1 MRRLLAVVGVVLAV
15 AIGASA
21 QFLGYVS
28 NQSTTSTPVNN
39 LTCTAALAGTPFL
52 VQNIGQG
59 AHIATALSGASPPT
73 LLTYIIQGSYD
84 GITFFDISDV
94 GTGPSTTSDITGV
107 SGYGYYPVVAVKVLA
122 CLPGAATF
130 TLRYSAISLT
140 PGATVGTTQSG
151 QIIKHIANGASSGST
166 FSSNNN
172 LRTPFG
178 SSSGAL
184 YFQYLGSP
192 GPSGS
197 SLSVQ
202 CNSSALLSGSGN
214 TIATFAIAQTAISPQ
229 QIFTMPAFSCPL
241 FVVTYTSGGASA
253 GTFLLDYVFAP
264 AGSNLLPFQYTHVT
278 GTTATVAK
286 GTAPAFLHALTV
298 NTSAAGTISIF
309 DLATAAC
316 TGTPATNTVAVI
328 TTPAATNGLPPFL
341 YDTNFLNGICVKAS
355 VAMDFTVSAQ

>member
-1 MRRLLAVVGVVLAV
+1 MRRVLAVACVVLAV
-15 AIGASA
+15 AIAASA

-39 LTCTAALAGTPFL
+39 LSCTAALAGTPFL

-84 GITFFDISDV
+84 GITFFDVSDV
-94 GTGPSTTSDITGV
+94 GTGPSTANDITAV

-122 CLPGAATF
+122 CQPGTATF
-130 TLRYSAISLT
+130 TLKYSAISLT
-140 PGATVGTTQSG
+140 PGAPVGTTQSG
-151 QIIKHIANGASSGST
+151 QIIKHVANGAASNST
-166 FSSNNN
+166 FSSNNT

-178 SSSGAL
+178 SSAGAL

-197 SLSVQ
+197 TLSVQ
-202 CNSSALLSGSGN
+202 CNSSALISGSGN
-214 TIATFAIAQTAISPQ
+214 IVASFPIAQTAISPQ
-229 QIFTMPAFSCPL
+229 QIFAMPAFACPL

-253 GTFLLDYVFAP
+253 GTFLLDYAFVP
-264 AGSNLLPFQYTHVT
+264 AGAGPIPFQYTHVT
-278 GTTATVAK
+278 GTTATVVK
-286 GTAPAFLHALTV
+286 GTAPALLHTLTV
-298 NTSAAGTISIF
+298 NTGVASTISIF
-309 DLATAAC
+309 DLPAASC

-328 TTPAATNGLPPFL
+328 TTTTATQTYT
-341 YDTNFLNGICVKAS
+341 YDTNFLNGICVKAAN
-355 VAMDFTVSAQ
+355 AMDFTVSAQ